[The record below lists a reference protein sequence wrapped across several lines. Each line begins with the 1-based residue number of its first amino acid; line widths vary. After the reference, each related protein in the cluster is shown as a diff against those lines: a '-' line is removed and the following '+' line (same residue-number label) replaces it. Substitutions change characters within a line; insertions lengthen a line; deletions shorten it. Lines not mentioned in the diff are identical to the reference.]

1 MAAANTDKLKKL
13 SRKWVGQI
21 GSGGVTD
28 DTVTTIP
35 LASTTNL
42 PTDTAVVVT
51 IDRVDSSGTKTPTLE
66 ESVIGVVSG
75 SNLINCVRG
84 SEGTAQAH
92 NAGAVVEVLVTAK
105 GYNDIIDGFLVAH
118 NQDGTHGNLGNATA
132 STVSASDVTASRSM
146 TACDLTAS
154 TIIANSVT
162 ARTTNADLA
171 LAGNGTGKVKINARY
186 GTPQAGT
193 ISASSVT
200 LDMSVANTHTV
211 TLASATGTTLV
222 ASNVSVGQPF
232 LVRTL
237 QPAGGSATVNWF
249 TGSTVKWA
257 GGSAPTLTATADK
270 ADMFG
275 FLCTSA
281 SNYDGVIVG
290 QNI

>member
-1 MAAANTDKLKKL
+1 MAAANTDKWKKL

-42 PTDTAVVVT
+42 PTDTAVVLT
-51 IDRVDSSGTKTPTLE
+51 IDRVDSSGTKTATLE
-66 ESVIGVVSG
+66 ESIIGVVSG
-75 SNLINCVRG
+75 SNIINAVRG

-105 GYNDIIDGFLVAH
+105 GWNDVVDGFLVQH
-118 NQDGTHGNLGNATA
+118 LQDGNHGAVCATSLRSIGN
-132 STVSASDVTASRSM
+132 V
-146 TACDLTAS
+146 TACDVTVCDVKAD
-154 TIIANSVT
+154 AMT
-162 ARTTNADLA
+162 ARTTNGDLT

-232 LVRTL
+232 IVRTL

-257 GGSAPTLTATADK
+257 GGSAPTLTATAAK

-275 FLCTSA
+275 FLNTAASA
-281 SNYDGVIVG
+281 YDGIIIG